1 MSLKA
6 FHLVFVTLISSLALG
21 CGIWQLVSYR
31 SPGGTTANL
40 LIGIASLLVMV
51 GMLVYG
57 HYFLKKLKNVSYL

>member
-21 CGIWQLVSYR
+21 CGIWQFVNYR

-40 LIGIASLLVMV
+40 LIAIGSLLVVV